1 MQFKIKMEASEES
14 LPYYKLE
21 QELDV
26 PFSEK

>member
-1 MQFKIKMEASEES
+1 MEASEES